1 MPPTRGRLDGG
12 QHFQDADPGHDIGQ
26 AQGRTQPSC
35 PLLLPQVTLLVMA
48 VVMVLIVVVALAG
61 QDVGLKLGMGVMGG
75 LRRRCEAG
83 EGREEGRRRKD

>member
-1 MPPTRGRLDGG
+1 
-12 QHFQDADPGHDIGQ
+12 
-26 AQGRTQPSC
+26 
-35 PLLLPQVTLLVMA
+35 MA